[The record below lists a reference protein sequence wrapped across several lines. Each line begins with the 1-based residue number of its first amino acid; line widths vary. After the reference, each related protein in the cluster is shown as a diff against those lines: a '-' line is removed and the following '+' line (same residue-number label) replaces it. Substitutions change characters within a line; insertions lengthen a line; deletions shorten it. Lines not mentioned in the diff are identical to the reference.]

1 MRRRKVK
8 ADVSK
13 AAVVLT
19 NPTHYAVAL
28 GFDFATMEAP
38 KVLAKGRNLLA
49 EEIKAEARWAGVPI
63 RREPAAGALALSL
76 GRSRPGDSG
85 RSLRRGGGDSR
96 LPLPAARGGRDARA
110 ARARSRAGP
119 GSRPKASPATMRG
132 RDSRSPVRN
141 AAHREASDEHH
152 RDSAEPRDRFPPI
165 SILAAAAGIRAAAG
179 RHQRDLCH
187 AGAAAGCGAGS
198 SAGACRWP
206 PRSSSFCPRCRFA
219 ARSSCRVFP
228 TLLLL
233 LTLFRLSLNIASS
246 RRILLHGSE
255 GTAAAGKVIEAFG
268 QFVVGGNYV
277 VGFVLFLALIAIQ
290 FLVVSH
296 GAVRTAEVTARF
308 TLDALPGKQMA
319 IDADM
324 NAGLIDEAEAR
335 RRRQAIAREAEF
347 YGAMDG
353 AARFNQ
359 RDSLATILI
368 TAINII
374 AGLLIGTLQ
383 QGIDLGEAVRTYTDP
398 HRRRRAGDDDPVA
411 AGLGGRRHHADPRQL
426 GRHAGRRDLASSC
439 WRGPQRSIWPAWS
452 RGAMCLIPG
461 SAEAGVS
468 AGCCGSLLGWRAVS
482 AASPPAIIRGRAG
495 RGGEEEGRAR
505 AGVGAGGAAAP
516 GRPDPR
522 DRISADSAGGR
533 EAGRAAA
540 EPGAFAAPP
549 SLRGDGLSG
558 SAGAYLGQPAPQ
570 AARVSVLAARAWRLA
585 AGRPRVRNCWPSRA
599 IRARRPLAGKETR
612 EPAFGVPA
620 VWIAPALEEQA
631 IAAGYSVVDAVTVIT
646 THLGELIRQ
655 HAWELLGRAE
665 TKRLL
670 DSLNESH
677 PKLIEELVPKLLTLG
692 EVGRVLEQLLRERVS
707 IRDLGTILEALL
719 ETAPLNKSLVALVEA
734 ARQALGR
741 RLVQP
746 LLDGDGQLPVL
757 LLDPALEEEIL
768 ATLSPETGQRLLTA
782 AAAHGVR
789 RCVRRLTDSV
799 RHLIGA
805 ASASALPVL
814 LCPSPARYHVKR
826 WLEPILPR
834 LAVVA
839 AGEIPPEI
847 RLRPVGTVR

>member
-1 MRRRKVK
+1 MST
-8 ADVSK
+8 A
-13 AAVVLT
+13 
-19 NPTHYAVAL
+19 
-28 GFDFATMEAP
+28 
-38 KVLAKGRNLLA
+38 
-49 EEIKAEARWAGVPI
+49 
-63 RREPAAGALALSL
+63 ALAANAPSHASILQ
-76 GRSRPGDSG
+76 
-85 RSLRRGGGDSR
+85 R
-96 LPLPAARGGRDARA
+96 LHEYLLPLASISVIFVMLVPLPAAGLDFLLAVSMAASIIVFLSAVQIRRA
-110 ARARSRAGP
+110 VELS
-119 GSRPKASPATMRG
+119 
-132 RDSRSPVRN
+132 
-141 AAHREASDEHH
+141 
-152 RDSAEPRDRFPPI
+152 
-165 SILAAAAGIRAAAG
+165 
-179 RHQRDLCH
+179 
-187 AGAAAGCGAGS
+187 
-198 SAGACRWP
+198 
-206 PRSSSFCPRCRFA
+206 
-219 ARSSCRVFP
+219 VFP

-383 QGIDLGEAVRTYTDP
+383 QGIELGEAARTYTVLTVGDGLVTLIP
-398 HRRRRAGDDDPVA
+398 SLLVSVAGGITLTRANS
-411 AGLGGRRHHADPRQL
+411 AGLLGGEIRQQLL
-426 GRHAGRRDLASSC
+426 GKPSTLYLASLVS
-439 WRGPQRSIWPAWS
+439 
-452 RGAMCLIPG
+452 GAMCLIPG
-461 SAEAGVS
+461 LPKLAFLFV
-468 AGCCGSLLGWRAVS
+468 
-482 AASPPAIIRGRAG
+482 
-495 RGGEEEGRAR
+495 
-505 AGVGAGGAAAP
+505 AAALYW
-516 GRPDPR
+516 
-522 DRISADSAGGR
+522 GGR
-533 EAGRAAA
+533 RVAKRAQ
-540 EPGAFAAPP
+540 AAPP
-549 SLRGDGLSG
+549 AELGIVEKKKAEQAQGSDLAALLRLEDLTLEIGFQLIPLVDEKQGGQLLSRVRSLRRHLSAEMGFLVPPVHISDNLRLRPREYLFSLRGIEIGRWQTEGANLLAVSG
-558 SAGAYLGQPAPQ
+558 DPG
-570 AARVSVLAARAWRLA
+570 
-585 AGRPRVRNCWPSRA
+585 
-599 IRARRPLAGKETR
+599 RRPLAGRETR
-612 EPAFGVPA
+612 EPAFAVPA
-620 VWIAPALEEQA
+620 IWIAPALEDQA
-631 IAAGYSVVDAVTVIT
+631 IAAGYSVVDAVTVMT
-646 THLGELIRQ
+646 THLGELVRQ

-665 TKRLL
+665 TKRLM
-670 DSLNESH
+670 DSLNDSH
-677 PKLIEELVPKLLTLG
+677 PKLLEELVPKLLTLG

-719 ETAPLNKSLVALVEA
+719 ETAPVNKSTVALVEA

-741 RLVQP
+741 RLIRP

-768 ATLSPETGQRLLTA
+768 NTLAPETGQRLLA
-782 AAAHGVR
+782 ASAPPGTPI
-789 RCVRRLTDSV
+789 VRRLADSL
-799 RHLIGA
+799 RQLIGA
-805 ASASALPVL
+805 TSAAALPVL